1 MLAFAA
7 LFLPVVL
14 LLVAYDLR
22 WIALTVRAGRL
33 PPWGA
38 FARLFAA
45 VCCHGG
51 IIVLLVHGRD
61 WPPTQLVFWLHM
73 TLDPGLTFY
82 ALGLYDLARRVR
94 PRSTPAETPRFPR

>member
-1 MLAFAA
+1 MTSLPLVLGACA

-22 WIALTVRAGRL
+22 WIVLSLRAGQF
-33 PPWGA
+33 PPWGT

-45 VCCHGG
+45 ACCHGG
-51 IIVLLVHGRD
+51 VILLALHGND
-61 WPPTQLVFWLHM
+61 WPGQKLTFWMHM

-82 ALGLYDLARRVR
+82 SLGLYELYGRMARTR
-94 PRSTPAETPRFPR
+94 T

>member
-1 MLAFAA
+1 MTSLPLVLGVCA

-22 WIALTVRAGRL
+22 WIALSLRAGQA

-38 FARLFAA
+38 FVRLFAA
-45 VCCHGG
+45 ACCHGG
-51 IIVLLVHGRD
+51 AILLVTHGND
-61 WPPTQLVFWLHM
+61 WPTQKLTFWMHM

-82 ALGLYDLARRVR
+82 SLGLYDLYRRVAKV
-94 PRSTPAETPRFPR
+94 S